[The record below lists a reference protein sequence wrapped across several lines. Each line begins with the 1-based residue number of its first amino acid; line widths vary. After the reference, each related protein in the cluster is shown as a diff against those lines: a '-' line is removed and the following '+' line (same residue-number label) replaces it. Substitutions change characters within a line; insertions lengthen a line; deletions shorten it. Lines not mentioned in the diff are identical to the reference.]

1 MKIFTK
7 YSQLKKLNLI
17 PQKKKQQ
24 MNTAL
29 VLPSG
34 SVGGS
39 LIPLP
44 RCNFNSS
51 NLSFKANKFL
61 NNSLSKW
68 ANDKSSFLK
77 RPI

>member
-1 MKIFTK
+1 
-7 YSQLKKLNLI
+7 
-17 PQKKKQQ
+17 
-24 MNTAL
+24 MNAAL